1 MRHADA
7 MAGGVAV
14 RGLRAWSVRFG
25 LPLAGV
31 CLIAGGVLWRPLLA
45 AEHLGH
51 LERRSE
57 SWGWYVDQDG
67 FLFAMVLVLVGL
79 TALDRARV
87 AGGRRVGRWAM
98 HGLVFGWLLL
108 VLGQAAMVW
117 VSWSGAD
124 TMTGVGGLPTYPTVL
139 VAGAA
144 VVRSPALTRWAAVVA
159 VGRGALSD
167 DADPGSAADRRRG
180 TWVAGGG
187 RLAVVLG
194 GGGRRCPP
202 ADPADSRAAS
212 AREQRDGSA
221 QTARGRRMMR

>member
-1 MRHADA
+1 MDRAGSRRTDRDREMRHGDA
-7 MAGGVAV
+7 IAGVGAV
-14 RGLRAWSVRFG
+14 RGLRARSVRFG

-31 CLIAGGVLWRPLLA
+31 CLIGGGLLWQPLLA

-51 LERRSE
+51 LERRSG

-124 TMTGVGGLPTYPTVL
+124 TVTGVGGLLTFPTVL

-144 VVRSPALTRWAAVVA
+144 VVGSRALTAWRRWSLLGVGLYQTTLILVLIRPAFSGQFQIGYLRCRVV
-159 VGRGALSD
+159 V
-167 DADPGSAADRRRG
+167 
-180 TWVAGGG
+180 
-187 RLAVVLG
+187 
-194 GGGRRCPP
+194 
-202 ADPADSRAAS
+202 
-212 AREQRDGSA
+212 
-221 QTARGRRMMR
+221 